1 MKPSAEDLHAITQ
14 DACKILGMYRRRL
27 RAHEMLPA
35 DEDDLAGIL
44 EWVEEEI
51 LETE

>member
-1 MKPSAEDLHAITQ
+1 MHAVTQ
-14 DACKILGMYRRRL
+14 EACRILGMYRRRL
-27 RAHEMLPA
+27 REHTMLPA